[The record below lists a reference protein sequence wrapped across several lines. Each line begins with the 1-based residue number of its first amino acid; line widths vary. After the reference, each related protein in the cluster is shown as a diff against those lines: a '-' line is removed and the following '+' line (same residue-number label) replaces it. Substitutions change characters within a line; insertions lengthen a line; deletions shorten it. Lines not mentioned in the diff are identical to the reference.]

1 MIKCQAHLGVPNISS
16 HLISY
21 LISLKTLGMEKS
33 FSSSM
38 NLVLCIKLTTMFEM
52 IASRLSED
60 SNKIAKTAVQCII
73 AAGIFNIVYLDPTNS
88 GVPPFNVADVIKC
101 PYFTVDET
109 RELFCEFAQDLSYLI
124 DDAIV
129 EDVWAKSNGSV
140 AQLD

>member
-21 LISLKTLGMEKS
+21 LISLKTL
-33 FSSSM
+33 
-38 NLVLCIKLTTMFEM
+38 
-52 IASRLSED
+52 
-60 SNKIAKTAVQCII
+60 
-73 AAGIFNIVYLDPTNS
+73 
-88 GVPPFNVADVIKC
+88 VPPFNVADVIKC